1 MFSKNDHN
9 SISYRIFMQCVLDNP
24 PTERVQIISLALE
37 LGWTSVTVST
47 SGVWRKWRYVTSKPG
62 P

>member
-1 MFSKNDHN
+1 
-9 SISYRIFMQCVLDNP
+9 MQCVLDNP

-47 SGVWRKWRYVTSKPG
+47 SGIWRKWRYVISKPG
-62 P
+62 S